1 MLLQR
6 VRQFVRQ
13 HALFRA
19 ETRVVAAL
27 SGGSDSVAL
36 ALILRELDASGDVRL
51 VGAAHFNHQLRDEA
65 QRDERFS
72 ASVARLLDLPFAAD
86 REDVSARARR
96 ERRSLED
103 AAREARYE
111 FFERARRQFDADVV
125 ALGHTRDDQA
135 ETFLLRLLRG
145 AGPRGLAGIYPR
157 HGTIIRPVLDCR
169 RMELRKYLDERNMTY
184 IEDQTNGDVTIPRN
198 RVRAELM
205 PLLVDRFNPAIV
217 DVLANEAE
225 LARETWAWLES
236 AAAEFEKGDG
246 IEKGDG
252 SLFQSRSRAANEFEG
267 GEEKTPVP
275 FSWELDVARLMSA
288 PRPLRR
294 LLLWRTMNE
303 VAGGRPVSFE
313 HVESALHLL
322 DADGGAVDA
331 PGHRVERIGPRLV
344 LTGRDAEAAPGRRG
358 VAKAP
363 VNLFQYPLSIPGE
376 VQLAEAGCVVAAELE
391 TAAGDAQ
398 APARAG
404 KGPLALVR
412 RDLFQ
417 GPLAVRNRRP
427 GDRFR
432 PVGVGGRK
440 KLQDYFVDRKV
451 ALGRRDQ
458 VPLVVDGSD
467 RIVWVAGYGI
477 DEAFR
482 VTDPSQSVL
491 LLRLK
496 VMGGS
501 A

>member
-1 MLLQR
+1 MTLLQR

-13 HALFRA
+13 HGLFRA
-19 ETRVVAAL
+19 ETRVVVAL

-36 ALILRELDASGDVRL
+36 ALILRELDASGEVRL
-51 VGAAHFNHQLRDEA
+51 VGAAHFNHQLRDQA
-65 QRDERFS
+65 QRDEQFS
-72 ASVARLLDLPFAAD
+72 ASVARSLTIPFVAD
-86 REDVSARARR
+86 RGNVRVRARS

-103 AAREARYE
+103 AARKARYE
-111 FFERARRQFDADVV
+111 FFERVRRQFDANVV

-145 AGPRGLAGIYPR
+145 AGPRGLAGMYPQ

-169 RMELRKYLDERNMTY
+169 RVELRTYLDERRMTY
-184 IEDQTNGDVTIPRN
+184 VEDETNGDVSIPRN
-198 RVRAELM
+198 RVRAELL

-236 AAAEFEKGDG
+236 AAARFEKGDG
-246 IEKGDG
+246 SRFHEKGDG
-252 SLFQSRSRAANEFEG
+252 SRFRRDSQET
-267 GEEKTPVP
+267 TPVP
-275 FSWELDVARLMSA
+275 FFLDVARLKGA
-288 PRPLRR
+288 PPPLRR
-294 LLLWRTMNE
+294 LVLWRAMTE
-303 VAGGRPVSFE
+303 VAGGRSVSFQ
-313 HVESALHLL
+313 HVEAALQLL
-322 DADGGAVDA
+322 DADSGAIDA
-331 PGHRVERIGPRLV
+331 PGHRVERLGSRLV
-344 LTGRDAEAAPGRRG
+344 LTSRRNPGNPG
-358 VAKAP
+358 TFVNPANP
-363 VNLFQYPLSIPGE
+363 VNLFAYPLSIPGE
-376 VQLAEAGCVVAAELE
+376 VQLVEAGCVVAAELE
-391 TAAGDAQ
+391 TGPGEAR
-398 APARAG
+398 APARSG

-412 RDLFQ
+412 RDRLE

-427 GDRFR
+427 GDKFR
-432 PVGVGGRK
+432 PVGLGGRK

-491 LLRLK
+491 LLRLRQ
-496 VMGGS
+496 V
-501 A
+501 

>member
-19 ETRVVAAL
+19 ETRVVVAL

-65 QRDERFS
+65 QRDEEFS
-72 ASVARLLDLPFAAD
+72 ASVARSLDLPFAAD
-86 REDVSARARR
+86 REDVGARARG
-96 ERRSLED
+96 EQRSIED
-103 AAREARYE
+103 AAREARHE

-145 AGPRGLAGIYPR
+145 AGPRGLAAMYPR
-157 HGTIIRPVLDCR
+157 HGAIVRPVLDCR
-169 RMELRKYLDERNMTY
+169 RVELRTYLTGRGMTY
-184 IEDQTNGDVTIPRN
+184 IEDETNADVGIPRN
-198 RVRAELM
+198 RVRAELI

-217 DVLANEAE
+217 GVLAHEAE
-225 LARETWAWLES
+225 LAREVWAWLES
-236 AAAEFEKGDG
+236 AAARFEKGTG
-246 IEKGDG
+246 TTPNP
-252 SLFQSRSRAANEFEG
+252 LLREF
-267 GEEKTPVP
+267 
-275 FSWELDVARLMSA
+275 DVTRLNAA

-294 LLLWRTMNE
+294 LVLWRAMNE
-303 VAGGRPVSFE
+303 VSGGRSVSFT
-313 HVESALHLL
+313 HVEAALALL
-322 DADGGAVDA
+322 DRDERDRGAVDA
-331 PGHRVERIGPRLV
+331 PGHRMERFGPRLV
-344 LTGRDAEAAPGRRG
+344 LTGRDAGAPPGSRG
-358 VAKAP
+358 VVKTAA
-363 VNLFQYPLSIPGE
+363 NLFEYSLSIPGE
-376 VQLAEAGCVVAAELE
+376 VQLAEAGCVLAVELGGEPGE
-391 TAAGDAQ
+391 T
-398 APARAG
+398 PARARSG
-404 KGPLALVR
+404 KGRLAVVR
-412 RDLFQ
+412 RDLCP
-417 GPLAVRNRRP
+417 GPLTVRNRRP

-451 ALGRRDQ
+451 ALAHRDR
-458 VPLVVDGSD
+458 VPLVVDESD

-496 VMGGS
+496 VVGGS